1 MGTVTS
7 ALAPLRP
14 TTRKLDKPTVS
25 RSALAK
31 LKEAV
36 PAAASR
42 LSTALVDLASL
53 PSVKRAAEE
62 LRGRVKELH
71 ILVNNAGVALPAGP
85 QKTEAGLD
93 IQVRMRPRRSLLAR
107 RR

>member
-42 LSTALVDLASL
+42 LSTAVVDLASL
-53 PSVKRAAEE
+53 PSVKRGAEE

-71 ILVNNAGVALPAGP
+71 ILINNAGVFLPAGP
-85 QKTEAGLD
+85 QKTEAGWD